1 MGISEINK
9 QKNVVI
15 HCLLLIFHSNLIT
28 SEVLLSNNILW
39 RNSWKMPIENKISEE
54 KLSNSEWSVNLNL
67 FYFKHDL
74 MLIQSHKHK

>member
-9 QKNVVI
+9 QKIVVI

-28 SEVLLSNNILW
+28 SEVLLSNNSLW
-39 RNSWKMPIENKISEE
+39 RNSWKMPIENNAEE

-74 MLIQSHKHK
+74 MLIQSRKHK